1 MSKTLVALACA
12 SAFVVTGCVGG
23 IDKASYATDPVQVQT
38 EQGVVTCQLYRHD
51 RVIWDEAIDFPKS
64 MSLQQADAVC
74 QDEGFRRLGK

>member
-1 MSKTLVALACA
+1 MSKLHLTIAAA
-12 SAFVVTGCVGG
+12 SAVIVTGCVGG